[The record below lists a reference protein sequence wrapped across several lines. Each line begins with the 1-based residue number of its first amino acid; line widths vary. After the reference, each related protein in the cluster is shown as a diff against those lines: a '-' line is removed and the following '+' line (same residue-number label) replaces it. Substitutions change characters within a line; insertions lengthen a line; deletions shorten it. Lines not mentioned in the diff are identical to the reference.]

1 MKVRLLQNFSAN
13 FLQLVVNQVFGLII
27 FFVLSANLSK
37 IEFGQINLVLAILL
51 AVFNLL
57 SFGIDQLIIKKVASG
72 EDPTTLL
79 ALYLFH
85 VVISGAFFYLVLF
98 MLYLFWGEKSALPQL
113 LLLVGLGKL
122 MIYWSTPFKQV
133 ACGFERFRLWSGM
146 VIISNIARGLALL
159 MLAIFH
165 SINLNAVILIF
176 ITGDAIEL
184 IFTIVLF
191 RLNIKIPLKPQWNG
205 KQYLNL
211 ISESIP
217 QAGVVLFTS
226 VLARF
231 DWIFIGLFISAIKL
245 SEYSFAYKIF
255 EISTL
260 PLLAI
265 APLLLT
271 RFTKIFQSEASS
283 GSKNLKDLLNI
294 EIAVAILTGLILYL
308 IWTPIVDYIT
318 SGKYGAVNKNTILIL
333 VFCLP
338 LLYINNFMWSIYFA
352 KGKLKMIFRVI
363 ALTVFVN
370 VAADSILIPIFKNE
384 GAALGYLLSMLAQ
397 FVYYYKENK
406 LEQLNNIWVSLAI
419 CLFGAIISATIAL
432 QFFSNYLLVSL
443 TAASLYIIFLLGS
456 KQLNY
461 KTITSGIG
469 ALEH

>member
-1 MKVRLLQNFSAN
+1 MKGRLLQNFSAN
-13 FLQLVVNQVFGLII
+13 FLQLVLNQIFGLII
-27 FFVLSANLSK
+27 FFVLSAYLNK
-37 IEFGQINLVLAILL
+37 IAFGQINLVLAILL
-51 AVFNLL
+51 AIFNLL
-57 SFGIDQLIIKKVASG
+57 TFGIDQLIIKKVASG

-98 MLYLFWGEKSALPQL
+98 MVYLFWGEKSALPQL

-146 VIISNIARGLALL
+146 VVVSNVVRGLALL
-159 MLAIFH
+159 LLAVLHIVN
-165 SINLNAVILIF
+165 IKTVILIF

-191 RLNIKIPLKPQWNG
+191 RLKIKFPLKLQWNG
-205 KQYLNL
+205 KQYLSL
-211 ISESIP
+211 INESIP

-338 LLYINNFMWSIYFA
+338 LLYINNFLWSIYFA
-352 KGKLKMIFRVI
+352 KGELKMIFRVI

-370 VAADSILIPIFKNE
+370 VGADCILIPIFKNE

-397 FVYYYKENK
+397 FVYYHKENK
-406 LEQLNNIWVSLAI
+406 LEQLNKTWTSLAI
-419 CLFGAIISATIAL
+419 YLFCAIISAVIAL
-432 QFFSNYLLVSL
+432 QLFSNYLFISI
-443 TAASLYIIFLLGS
+443 TAATLYLIFLFGS
-456 KQLNY
+456 KQLKH
-461 KTITSGIG
+461 KTIIAGINT
-469 ALEH
+469 LEQ